1 MDYNN
6 LFTCD
11 KSECKEIYV
20 FTGLFPIKIVPII
33 KKENNIKIGKNKKNK

>member
-11 KSECKEIYV
+11 KSEWKEIDV
-20 FTGLFPIKIVPII
+20 FTGSFPIKIVPII
-33 KKENNIKIGKNKKNK
+33 KKENNIKNRKKKKNK